1 MIERLDHLDEAGLA
15 LNTASVL
22 AHNNAEVAA
31 LTPALTPRVADDPV
45 LGGAGLA
52 PADSNDSVVGGSG
65 ALGGRDDTLLVGLE
79 LVGIDSNIDS
89 TVVNNGLLDGIDRLG
104 DVSPRGNLRLNLLGV
119 ELAAALLGL
128 VGISRVE
135 HDTLLGIFSCHF
147 SPATIAAIALLVAID
162 NLLLREHRRSLLVL
176 LGIVDGHHTSGTK
189 CPAGTALTL
198 VTDSRNPLLLASI
211 EGSRKSSNLL
221 LSGLRLRLTLNR
233 IVNIGED
240 LLRETV
246 RKMSHAVLSIITSSI
261 ELSSKSHVLVEDLI
275 ATLFLGIMLIGLAEG
290 GLVCLPEGIGLEGH
304 GAGSS
309 SEKGDCINSLHVDKY
324 KKQPSKLKKGK
335 KNKNNQT

>member
-1 MIERLDHLDEAGLA
+1 MIERLDHLDGDGTAVDA
-15 LNTASVL
+15 ASVL
-22 AHNNAEVAA
+22 AHDHAEVAA
-31 LTPALTPRVADDPV
+31 LTPVLAPRVADDPV

-52 PADSNDSVVGGSG
+52 PADNDDSVVGRSG
-65 ALGGRDDTLLVGLE
+65 AAGGRDDTLLVGLE
-79 LVGIDSNIDS
+79 LVGIDRDTAGTS
-89 TVVNNGLLDGIDRLG
+89 VNNSLLDTIDRLG
-104 DVSPRGNLRLNLLGV
+104 GPSDRGNLRLNLLGV

-147 SPATIAAIALLVAID
+147 SPATVAAIALLVAID

-309 SEKGDCINSLHVDKY
+309 SEKGDCINSLHVDKC
-324 KKQPSKLKKGK
+324 
-335 KNKNNQT
+335 KNNQVSKKR